1 MDLDKIRIFILKQ
14 SKNLVLLPLA
24 SYNMKRTL
32 KIVIVIG
39 LIGAAIGGFVAYK
52 MWNKPHADA
61 SEMEG
66 IKITAIDLYKAFETN
81 EQQANTAYVGKVL
94 EISGSIDEIENAD
107 SVARVIFSVP
117 DATFGS
123 VRVSIDK
130 RHLEDVKSLAPAQ
143 NIVVKGFCSGYLTD
157 VEIRDGVVLK

>member
-1 MDLDKIRIFILKQ
+1 
-14 SKNLVLLPLA
+14 
-24 SYNMKRTL
+24 MKRNL

-39 LIGAAIGGFVAYK
+39 LVAAAIGGFVAYK

-66 IKITAIDLYKAFETN
+66 IKVSAIDLYKAFETN
-81 EQQANTAYVGKVL
+81 EQQANTTYVGKVL
-94 EISGSIDEIENAD
+94 EISGAVAEIENTD
-107 SVARVIFSVP
+107 SIARVIFSVP

-130 RHLEDVKSLAPAQ
+130 RHLDDVKSLVPAQ
-143 NIVVKGFCSGYLTD
+143 NIVVKGFCSGFLSD
-157 VEIRDGVVLK
+157 VEIRDGVIVK

>member
-1 MDLDKIRIFILKQ
+1 
-14 SKNLVLLPLA
+14 
-24 SYNMKRTL
+24 MKRNL

-39 LIGAAIGGFVAYK
+39 LVAAAIGGFVAYK

-66 IKITAIDLYKAFETN
+66 IKVTAIDLYKAFETN
-81 EQQANTAYVGKVL
+81 EQQANTIYVGKVL
-94 EISGSIDEIENAD
+94 EINGAVAEIENTD
-107 SVARVIFSVP
+107 SIARVIFSVP

-130 RHLEDVKSLAPAQ
+130 RHLDDVKSLTPSQ
-143 NIVVKGFCSGYLTD
+143 NIVVKGFCSGFLTD
-157 VEIRDGVVLK
+157 VEIKDGVVVK

>member
-1 MDLDKIRIFILKQ
+1 
-14 SKNLVLLPLA
+14 
-24 SYNMKRTL
+24 MKRNL

-39 LIGAAIGGFVAYK
+39 LVAAAIGGFVAYK

-66 IKITAIDLYKAFETN
+66 IKVTAIDLYKAFETN
-81 EQQANTAYVGKVL
+81 EQQANTIYVGKVL
-94 EISGSIDEIENAD
+94 EISGAVAEIENTD
-107 SVARVIFSVP
+107 SIARVIFSVP

-130 RHLEDVKSLAPAQ
+130 RHLDDVKSLSPSQ
-143 NIVVKGFCSGYLTD
+143 NIVIKGFCSGFLTD
-157 VEIRDGVVLK
+157 VEIKDGVVMK

>member
-1 MDLDKIRIFILKQ
+1 
-14 SKNLVLLPLA
+14 
-24 SYNMKRTL
+24 MKRNL

-39 LIGAAIGGFVAYK
+39 LVAAAIGGFVAYK

-66 IKITAIDLYKAFETN
+66 IKVTAIDLYKAFETN
-81 EQQANTAYVGKVL
+81 EQQANTIYVGKVL
-94 EISGSIDEIENAD
+94 EISGAVAEIENTD
-107 SVARVIFSVP
+107 SIARVIFSVP

-130 RHLEDVKSLAPAQ
+130 RHLDDVKSLTPSQ
-143 NIVVKGFCSGYLTD
+143 NIVVKGFCSGFLTD
-157 VEIRDGVVLK
+157 VEIKDGVVVK

>member
-1 MDLDKIRIFILKQ
+1 
-14 SKNLVLLPLA
+14 
-24 SYNMKRTL
+24 MKRNL

-39 LIGAAIGGFVAYK
+39 LIAASIGGFVAYK

-66 IKITAIDLYKAFETN
+66 IKVTAIDLYKAFETN
-81 EQQANTAYVGKVL
+81 EQQANTTYVGKVL
-94 EISGSIDEIENAD
+94 EISGAVAEIENTD
-107 SVARVIFSVP
+107 SIARVIFSVP

-130 RHLEDVKSLAPAQ
+130 RHLDDVKSLVPAQ
-143 NIVVKGFCSGYLTD
+143 NIVVKGFCSGFLSD
-157 VEIRDGVVLK
+157 VEIRDGVIVK

>member
-1 MDLDKIRIFILKQ
+1 
-14 SKNLVLLPLA
+14 
-24 SYNMKRTL
+24 MKRNL

-39 LIGAAIGGFVAYK
+39 LVAAAIGGFVGYK

-66 IKITAIDLYKAFETN
+66 IKVTAIDLYKAFETN
-81 EQQANTAYVGKVL
+81 EQQANTTYVGKVL
-94 EISGSIDEIENAD
+94 EISGAVAEIENTD
-107 SVARVIFSVP
+107 SIARVIFSVP

-130 RHLEDVKSLAPAQ
+130 RHLDDVKSLTPSQ
-143 NIVVKGFCSGYLTD
+143 NIVVKGFCSGFLTD
-157 VEIRDGVVLK
+157 VEIKDGVVVK

>member
-1 MDLDKIRIFILKQ
+1 
-14 SKNLVLLPLA
+14 
-24 SYNMKRTL
+24 MKRNL

-39 LIGAAIGGFVAYK
+39 LVAAAIGGFVAYK

-66 IKITAIDLYKAFETN
+66 IKVTAIDLYKAFETN
-81 EQQANTAYVGKVL
+81 EQQANTTYVGKVL
-94 EISGSIDEIENAD
+94 EISGAVAEIENTD
-107 SVARVIFSVP
+107 SIARVIFSVP

-130 RHLEDVKSLAPAQ
+130 RHLDDVKSLTPSQ
-143 NIVVKGFCSGYLTD
+143 NIVVKGFCSGFLTD
-157 VEIRDGVVLK
+157 VEIKDGVVVK